1 MEAAV
6 LPGENIH
13 LLDLVADLKTSSAE
27 NTELRIPHDGGGA
40 PVVRL
45 AAEPLVVA
53 VFVVQSQGL
62 GELLEVAFPVFRA
75 DQTVLRVPREDELQK
90 VAPGFQH
97 FRGGGVDHHA
107 LGDRCGT

>member
-6 LPGENIH
+6 LPGEYVH

-27 NTELRIPHDGGGA
+27 NTELRIPHDGGGT

-45 AAEPLVVA
+45 AAETLVVA

-62 GELLEVAFPVFRA
+62 GKLLEVAFPVFRA
-75 DQTVLRVPREDELQK
+75 DQTVLWVPREDELQK
-90 VAPGFQH
+90 VASRLQH
-97 FRGGGVDHHA
+97 FRGGSVDHHA
-107 LGDRCGT
+107 LRHGRGT